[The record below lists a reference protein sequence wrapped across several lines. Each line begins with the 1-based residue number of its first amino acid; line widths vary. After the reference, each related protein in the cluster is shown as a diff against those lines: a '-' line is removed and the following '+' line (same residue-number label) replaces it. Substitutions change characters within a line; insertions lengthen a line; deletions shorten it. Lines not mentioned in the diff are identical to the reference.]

1 MYRQLHKNMK
11 TLKKQRSI
19 LRRKLRREISL
30 LVGCKVII
38 LGCSSRGAHS
48 WERERNQPW
57 WGLEV
62 RYVNTRTLL
71 EESIFLLEGSPLY
84 EEIKKKYPI
93 RYCHIFWE
101 KRSVVLV
108 INRRKRIYGRTHCV
122 KNHRELIV
130 LEDFF
135 FKAGYEV

>member
-48 WERERNQPW
+48 WERRRNQSW

-71 EESIFLLEGSPLY
+71 EETIFILEGSPLY
-84 EEIKKKYPI
+84 EEIKKKCPI

-101 KRSVVLV
+101 KKSVVLV
-108 INRRKRIYGRTHCV
+108 INRRKRIYGKAHCV